1 LKCYRV
7 SFSTRKFS
15 LNFASRILQVWYVNV
30 TWLLYMSEKKE
41 KNIRNVRMQDL
52 GTSGGSTKQLAKRVS
67 NVAKRDKG

>member
-1 LKCYRV
+1 
-7 SFSTRKFS
+7 
-15 LNFASRILQVWYVNV
+15 
-30 TWLLYMSEKKE
+30 MSEKKE